1 MSTDDTDDDL
11 SLPKEVL
18 RTVTPGVKG
27 KRDPDMDV
35 IGWGILLGML
45 VLLVPLLPFIIIV
58 VVFTKLLDLL
68 SRLRGE

>member
-1 MSTDDTDDDL
+1 MSTDDPEDEL
-11 SLPKEVL
+11 SVPEKAI

-35 IGWGILLGML
+35 IGWGLLLGML

-58 VVFTKLLDLL
+58 WLFTKLLDLF
-68 SRLRGE
+68 SRIRGE